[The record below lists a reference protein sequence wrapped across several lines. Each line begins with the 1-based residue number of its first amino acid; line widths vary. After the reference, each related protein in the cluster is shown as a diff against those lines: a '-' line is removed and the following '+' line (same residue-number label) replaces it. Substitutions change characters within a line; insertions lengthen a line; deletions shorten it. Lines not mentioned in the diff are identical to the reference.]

1 MVKAAMEKL
10 NEARK
15 RAGKERKLYEEA
27 RLIEEGHVAELQR
40 LEKET
45 KGRVEEDKKQSS
57 GGVMDMDMDD
67 GDKKQQSMDTTDD
80 TTNPVEDRFDK
91 ELNAIKA
98 DLSGQ
103 AEQKKENKR
112 TDKEKYWAAKCI
124 ELSRKVAKLEV
135 SLKDSQAT
143 AEHATSKI
151 SSLEAYVNE
160 SGAKHA
166 YWEEQSTKLSNE
178 LQTVKSQRDHQEEQ
192 LAELKKKIAI
202 EDNQMAKV
210 KAEIEELKGM
220 KAVLEKRQ
228 VEETKVAHKQEDTKL
243 DALTHEIMQLI
254 SDKEDALCSV
264 EKVKEVYEQKVVE
277 REEKIQDLQR
287 HVEIYDTELT
297 EARNLLD
304 NKLAHSDHVESSI
317 KQLQAKKAKD
327 EEMLLSDQQRVV
339 EELEAEVERLGEEI
353 IDLEDTNDEQRKTIK
368 KLKKSKKES
377 FIVQDR

>member
-1 MVKAAMEKL
+1 MEKL

-15 RAGKERKLYEEA
+15 RAGKERELYEEA

-45 KGRVEEDKKQSS
+45 KGRVEEDKKQSNGGG
-57 GGVMDMDMDD
+57 GGVMDMDDGVDTSVDD
-67 GDKKQQSMDTTDD
+67 N
-80 TTNPVEDRFDK
+80 TTNPVEDRFDR
-91 ELNAIKA
+91 ELNAMKA

-103 AEQKKENKR
+103 QEEQKKENKR

-151 SSLEAYVNE
+151 SSLEAHVNE

-166 YWEEQSTKLSNE
+166 YWEEQSAKLSNE

-202 EDNQMAKV
+202 EDNQMAKL
-210 KAEIEELKGM
+210 KAEIDELQSM

-228 VEETKVAHKQEDTKL
+228 VEETNVAHKQEDTKL

-264 EKVKEVYEQKVVE
+264 EKVKEVYEQKVAE

-353 IDLEDTNDEQRKTIK
+353 VDLEDTNDEQRKTIK

-377 FIVQDR
+377 FIVQDK